1 MFLWVCLLG
10 MLAKKKSLIFCL
22 LKTGGGRGGGK
33 IKIVFINPKMSD
45 FFPKLKNKGKNQ
57 DCLHLTKN
65 ELFFL
70 NKKKRKISKSS
81 QKFHIGLYLMEFYHS
96 ADLSISEKKAHAVK
110 ITLIFLR
117 WAAVVRGQ
125 CFRGMWTCEKEWA

>member
-1 MFLWVCLLG
+1 MI
-10 MLAKKKSLIFCL
+10 AKKNRSFFVFSRQGV
-22 LKTGGGRGGGK
+22 GGNGK

-96 ADLSISEKKAHAVK
+96 PDLIISEKIAHDVK
-110 ITLIFLR
+110 ITLIFQDGR
-117 WAAVVRGQ
+117 Q
-125 CFRGMWTCEKEWA
+125 

>member
-1 MFLWVCLLG
+1 

-22 LKTGGGRGGGK
+22 LETGGGGGGGK
-33 IKIVFINPKMSD
+33 IKIVFPNPKMSD
-45 FFPKLKNKGKNQ
+45 FFLKLKNKGKNQ

-81 QKFHIGLYLMEFYHS
+81 QKFHFGLYLMEFYHS
-96 ADLSISEKKAHAVK
+96 PDLIISEKIAHDVK
-110 ITLIFLR
+110 ITLIFQDGR
-117 WAAVVRGQ
+117 Q
-125 CFRGMWTCEKEWA
+125 